1 MLVTFFA
8 LSTTAAFV
16 IQRPLV
22 DKVVVFLSA
31 IPVGVLMNLLRIT
44 VTGVLHQTVG
54 SKIANAV
61 FHDLA
66 GWLMMPLALGVLWL
80 ELRLL
85 ERLFVPVESTGP
97 VPIMLTRDTAA
108 KPEIAR
114 PGPARPPAERC
125 LPIETIRQ

>member
-1 MLVTFFA
+1 M
-8 LSTTAAFV
+8 
-16 IQRPLV
+16 
-22 DKVVVFLSA
+22 
-31 IPVGVLMNLLRIT
+31 LRIT

-97 VPIMLTRDTAA
+97 VPIMLTRDAAA

-114 PGPARPPAERC
+114 SGPARPPAERC